1 MTYKKQYELFLE
13 LFPWM
18 AHDVTGY
25 KTSRKDQGIDILT
38 VSENPLHFKASKDGW
53 TLTGKGTL

>member
-18 AHDVTGY
+18 EHDVTGY
-25 KTSRKDQGIDILT
+25 KTNRTDGGIDILT
-38 VSENPLHFKASKDGW
+38 VSGNPLHFKADRNGW
-53 TLTGKGTL
+53 ALTGKGQI